1 MPVSTISSGCSD
13 QISSCIATMS
23 CGYWMIGRPSQEK
36 LYEYLAAIE
45 VAMNCRV
52 AACSGAS
59 LPLAATRAGDLALE
73 FVHVSFPW
81 SISRQW
87 YRCAVAASIS
97 RR

>member
-1 MPVSTISSGCSD
+1 MPVSTIRSGWSD

-45 VAMNCRV
+45 VAMNCARRGLQRRV
-52 AACSGAS
+52 AAIGRD
-59 LPLAATRAGDLALE
+59 PRGDLALE